1 MWARIIFINHISV
14 SMALRE
20 RLPLTRGIIFDLA
33 DTITETLQDHV
44 TIIRRVSEEWGLDI
58 STVDKKR
65 IDAAISE
72 AYGWLKG
79 HQLQNNVPPSW
90 GRRPEDWLEVNRR
103 LYREIGFPDLSDE
116 TLIEMEQYW
125 RVYVNKTGFETLTSG
140 ARDTL
145 RTLHERGYLLG
156 IASRREYI
164 PQDRLER
171 WEIDEVISTLQ
182 ISLVDGYAKQSPYTL
197 LKCAEELGVNPRRL
211 AFVGNYV
218 HVDVEAAL
226 RAEMVPILTTWS
238 NPQEAGQA
246 PEGCVVIGRITE
258 LLDLFPGP
266 A

>member
-1 MWARIIFINHISV
+1 MSNNHIHQSHLG

-20 RLPLTRGIIFDLA
+20 RLPLARGIIFDLA

-44 TIIRRVSEEWGLDI
+44 TIIRRVAKEWGLDI
-58 STVDKKR
+58 SKLDKKR
-65 IDAAISE
+65 IDAAIGD
-72 AYGWLKG
+72 AYGWLKE

-90 GRRPEDWLEVNRR
+90 GRHPEDWLEVNRR
-103 LYREIGFPDLSDE
+103 LYRKIGFSDLDDE
-116 TLIEMEQYW
+116 TLIEMERYW
-125 RVYVNKTGFETLTSG
+125 RAYVNNVGFETLTDG

-145 RTLHERGYLLG
+145 RALQQRGYLLG

-164 PQDRLER
+164 PEDRLEK
-171 WEIDEVISTLQ
+171 WGIDEVISAIQ
-182 ISLVDGYAKQSPYTL
+182 ISLVDGYAKPSPYTL

-226 RAEMVPILTTWS
+226 RAEMIPILTTWS
-238 NPQEAGQA
+238 NPQEAEQA
-246 PEGCVVIGRITE
+246 PEGCIVIGKISD

-266 A
+266 T